1 MNSSNTESSAMAGI
15 NGKGVTEV
23 AAATLASIGSQVS
36 LTADAAMELGH
47 AVVKL
52 TDQRVRERPWQAA
65 IAAATLGVLAGLLIR
80 RR

>member
-1 MNSSNTESSAMAGI
+1 MTSGNTESSAM
-15 NGKGVTEV
+15 NGMNDKGVTEV

-36 LTADAAMELGH
+36 LTADAAVGLGQ

-52 TDQRVRERPWQAA
+52 ADQRVRERPWQAA
-65 IAAATLGVLAGLLIR
+65 IAAASLGVLVGLVMR